1 MVRIEDFKVEEHL
14 DDFYRDGAR
23 FKNMKLLI
31 DFNQVNLKVETPS
44 LIRANQ
50 SSKRNKQSTY
60 TLNLKAT
67 TNLYFKDE

>member
-1 MVRIEDFKVEEHL
+1 MVCIEDLQMEQHL

-44 LIRANQ
+44 FDPG
-50 SSKRNKQSTY
+50 KPKFKKKQTINIHIKPKGNDKS
-60 TLNLKAT
+60 L
-67 TNLYFKDE
+67 F

>member
-1 MVRIEDFKVEEHL
+1 MVRIEDLQMEEHL

-44 LIRANQ
+44 FDPG
-50 SSKRNKQSTY
+50 KPKFKKKQ
-60 TLNLKAT
+60 T
-67 TNLYFKDE
+67 TIWFHGQRLPHWVRRK